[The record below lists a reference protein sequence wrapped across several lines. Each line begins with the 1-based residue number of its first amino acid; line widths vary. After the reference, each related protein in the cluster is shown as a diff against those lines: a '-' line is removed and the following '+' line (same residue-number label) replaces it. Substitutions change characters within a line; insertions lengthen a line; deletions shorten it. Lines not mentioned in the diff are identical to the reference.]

1 MMQKLKAAVTRR
13 RPTNSEAAGSR
24 PTRVVVLSQFYT
36 PEPQR
41 IASNIANDLSDRGYD
56 VRVVTGYPNRPT
68 GKLYPGYKQRFRFT
82 ETINGIPVHR
92 VPLVI
97 NYSSK
102 ALERIANF
110 LTFSISALTVTSRIK
125 DADVVYVYGS
135 PATAAIPAQ
144 IWKKLF
150 GIPYVVHVQDVWP
163 DSVTGSGM
171 LPQRLV
177 KRVDRA
183 MRPWLKNLYGNA
195 ARNIVISPGMKRLMV
210 SRGNHPAQCSV
221 VYNWAVE
228 TSIQVKP
235 SEAFSGTGT
244 KLLYAGN
251 LGAMQDLETVIAAAR
266 RHEDRPDMQLDIAG
280 AGNQEATLRTAA
292 DGAPNIAFLGRLSKT
307 DIAEKYLE
315 ADFQL
320 VTLKDLPI
328 FRATVPS
335 KLQASLA
342 SGVPVITTVQGDV
355 ARLIQ
360 EHHAGIV
367 AEPENVDSLAAAF
380 ATALN
385 MTSAE
390 RAQMGANARRLYQE
404 QMSQSASIAEIETIL
419 HTVSNVASRH
429 QHQQERS

>member
-1 MMQKLKAAVTRR
+1 MMQRLKAAVTRR
-13 RPTNSEAAGSR
+13 TPQDAEARGDR

-41 IASNIANDLSDRGYD
+41 IASNIANELSERGYE

-68 GKLYPGYKQRFRFT
+68 GKLYSGYKQRFRFT

-110 LTFSISALTVTSRIK
+110 LTFSMSALSVTSQIK

-144 IWKKLF
+144 VWQKLF
-150 GIPYVVHVQDVWP
+150 GIPYVVHVQDLWP
-163 DSVTGSGM
+163 ESVTGSGM
-171 LPQRLV
+171 LPKRLV
-177 KRVDRA
+177 KRVDA
-183 MRPWLKNLYGNA
+183 FMKPWLKRLYGTA
-195 ARNIVISPGMKRLMV
+195 ASNVVISPGMKELMV
-210 SRGNHPAQCSV
+210 ERGNDPDRCSV

-228 TSIQVKP
+228 ESIRVK
-235 SEAFSGTGT
+235 SGETFSHTGM

-251 LGAMQDLETVIAAAR
+251 LGVMQDLQTVIAAAQQHADVPGMR
-266 RHEDRPDMQLDIAG
+266 LDIAG
-280 AGNQEATLRTAA
+280 AGNQEATLHEAA
-292 DGAPNIAFLGRLSKT
+292 DGTPNIRFLGRLSKE
-307 DIAEKYLE
+307 DIADKYLD

-328 FRATVPS
+328 FRVTVPS

-342 SGVPVITTVQGDV
+342 SGVPVITTVKGDV
-355 ARLIQ
+355 AELLR
-360 EHHAGIV
+360 EHNAGIV
-367 AEPENVDSLAAAF
+367 AEPENVDSLTEAF
-380 ATALN
+380 ATALK

-390 RAQMGANARRLYQE
+390 RAQMGANARKLYLE
-404 QMSQSASIAEIETIL
+404 HMSQTSSISKITSIL
-419 HTVSNVASRH
+419 NTVSNNTS
-429 QHQQERS
+429 QHQPLKESS